1 VNQADLEAL
10 VDQYRAGLE
19 TEIGLL
25 LRLEQLATQQRQA
38 STANDIDTLN
48 RISDARD
55 RLTAALVAVEEQLRR
70 LRQRFVESRAQAR
83 TVPGYEEAVSRH
95 QEAIDIVTRIVNT
108 DEASLEALNAAEL
121 ARRDA
126 VRALAHGETTL
137 AAYRKVAS
145 LGSAA
150 MLVDRK
156 G

>member
-1 VNQADLEAL
+1 MNPADLQAL
-10 VDQYRAGLE
+10 IDQYRAGLD

-25 LRLEQLATQQRQA
+25 QRLEQLATQQRQA

-70 LRQRFVESRAQAR
+70 IRQRFVESRAQAR
-83 TVPGYEEAVSRH
+83 TLPGYEEAVERH
-95 QEAIDIVTRIVNT
+95 QHAIEIVTRIVNT
-108 DEASLEALNAAEL
+108 DAASLEALNAAEL

-126 VRALAHGETTL
+126 VRALAQGETTL
-137 AAYRKVAS
+137 AAYRKVTTLS
-145 LGSAA
+145 SGA

>member
-1 VNQADLEAL
+1 MSPADLEAL
-10 VDQYRAGLE
+10 VDQYRAGLN

-25 LRLEQLATQQRQA
+25 RRLEQLATQQRQA

-70 LRQRFVESRAQAR
+70 IRQRFVESRAQAR
-83 TVPGYEEAVSRH
+83 ALPGYQEAVELH

-108 DEASLEALNAAEL
+108 DAASLEALNAAEL

-126 VRALAHGETTL
+126 VRALAQGETTL
-137 AAYRKVAS
+137 AAYRKVTS
-145 LGSAA
+145 LGSGA